1 MSYTGKVLRV
11 NLTTGKSQV
20 EELNQQWAADYLG
33 GKGLGIKYLYEELSP
48 GVDPLSPEN
57 KLILMTGLFT
67 GTIIPL
73 SGKLAIIT
81 KSPATGTILDCSIGG
96 HFAAELKFAG
106 YDAVILEGK
115 AIKPSYLY
123 IENDNVE
130 IRDASELWGQG
141 AQDAELILRD
151 NIHEEVKVLVIGPA
165 AEKLVTMSCIT
176 SEFYR
181 QAGRGGV
188 GAVMGSKNLK
198 AVAVKGSGSITV
210 PNIKQFVDTLKDLMR
225 TDILTDTNLWANTD
239 GTALLVDF
247 NQDTGILPTRNFQE
261 GTFDDYQKIN
271 SDALKSVRSGKKGC
285 FSCALG
291 CGNYSRTDKSSVEG
305 PEYETL
311 AIAGSNCGIS
321 DLEAIIEFND
331 LCDNL
336 GMDTISVGN
345 VIAFAM
351 ELTEKGIKDFGLHF
365 GDVDSYLKVP
375 RLIAA
380 QEGIGVDLGLGVK
393 KLSEKYGGS
402 DFAMQVK
409 GLEFPGYEPRGSWG
423 MGLAYATS
431 DRGACHMRAWP
442 VAQEAYGD
450 LDAFTVEGKAQLVIE
465 LQHYNA
471 MKFSLILCDFWALS
485 LETMGTI
492 VSKLLDRTVSEQEL
506 VLVGERVVNLARQFN
521 VREGF
526 TRDNDT
532 LPGRIFKETLK
543 TGATKGQVLPSEEF
557 EKMLAEYYG
566 LRGWDSAGRPA
577 EAKLLELGIVYP

>member
-1 MSYTGKVLRV
+1 MSYTGKLLRV
-11 NLTTGKSQV
+11 NLTTGRSQV
-20 EELNQQWAADYLG
+20 EELNKQWAEDYIG
-33 GKGLGIKYLYEELSP
+33 GKGLGIKYLYEELAP
-48 GVDPLSPEN
+48 GINPLSPEN
-57 KLILMTGLFT
+57 KLILMTGIFT

-96 HFAAELKFAG
+96 HFAAELKYAG

-115 AIKPSYLY
+115 AVKPSYLY
-123 IENDNVE
+123 IKNDKVE
-130 IRDASELWGQG
+130 IRDASELWGMG
-141 AQDAELILRD
+141 TQDTELMLRD
-151 NIHEEVKVLVIGPA
+151 KIDEEVKALVIGPA
-165 AEKLVTMSCIT
+165 AENLLTMSCIC

-198 AVAVKGSGSITV
+198 AIAVRGSGSISV
-210 PNIKQFVDTLKDLMR
+210 PNIKQFVDTLKDVMR
-225 TDILTDTNLWANTD
+225 TDTLTDTNLWANTD

-247 NQDTGILPTRNFQE
+247 NQESGILPTRNFQD

-271 SDALKSVRSGKKGC
+271 SDAMKTVRSGKKGC

-291 CGNYSRTDKSSVEG
+291 CGNYSRSGRSTVEG

-311 AIAGSNCGIS
+311 AIGGSNCGIS

-336 GMDTISVGN
+336 GMDTISVGSS
-345 VIAFAM
+345 IAFAM
-351 ELTEKGIKDFGLHF
+351 ESTEKGLKDFGLKF
-365 GDVDSYLKVP
+365 GDVGAYLKVP
-375 RLIAA
+375 GLIAA
-380 QEGIGVDLGLGVK
+380 QEGIGIELGLGVK

-402 DFAMQVK
+402 DFAMHVK

-442 VAQEAYGD
+442 VAQEVYGD
-450 LDAFTVEGKAQLVIE
+450 VDAFTIEGKAELVIE
-465 LQHYNA
+465 LQDYNA
-471 MKFSLILCDFWALS
+471 VKFSLILCDFWALS
-485 LETMGTI
+485 LETMGI
-492 VSKLLDRTVSEQEL
+492 IASNLIDRTVSEQDL
-506 VLVGERVVNLARQFN
+506 VLIGKRVVSLARQFN

-526 TRDNDT
+526 TKDNDT

-543 TGATKGQVLPSEEF
+543 TGATKGQLLPLDEF
-557 EKMLAEYYG
+557 EKMLLEYYG
-566 LRGWDSAGRPA
+566 LRGWDRDGRPSD
-577 EAKLLELGIVYP
+577 AKLQELGII

>member
-1 MSYTGKVLRV
+1 MSYTGKILRV
-11 NLTTGKSQV
+11 NLTTGHSQV
-20 EELNQQWAADYLG
+20 EELNKQWAVDYIG
-33 GKGLGIKYLYEELSP
+33 GKGLGIKYLYEELAP
-48 GVDPLSPEN
+48 GVDPLSPDN
-57 KLILMTGLFT
+57 KLILMTGVFT

-96 HFAAELKFAG
+96 HFAAELKYAG

-115 AIKPSYLY
+115 ATKPSYLY
-123 IENDNVE
+123 IEDKIVE

-141 AQDAELILRD
+141 AQETELILREKI
-151 NIHEEVKVLVIGPA
+151 NEEIKALAIGPA
-165 AEKLVTMSCIT
+165 GENLVTMSCIT

-198 AVAVKGSGSITV
+198 AIAVRGSVSISV
-210 PNIKQFVDTLKDLMR
+210 PNIKQFASSMKEFMQ

-247 NQDTGILPTRNFQE
+247 NQDTGILPTRNFQQ
-261 GTFDDYQKIN
+261 GTFDDYQAIN
-271 SDALKSVRSGKKGC
+271 SDALKAVRSGKKGC

-291 CGNYSRTDKSSVEG
+291 CGNYSRAGGSTVEG

-311 AIAGSNCGIS
+311 AIGGSNCGIG

-351 ELTEKGIKDFGLHF
+351 ELTEKGIKDFSLRF
-365 GDVDSYLKVP
+365 GDVDAYLKVP
-375 RLIAA
+375 GLIAA

-471 MKFSLILCDFWALS
+471 VKFSLILCDFWALS

-492 VSKLLDRTVSEQEL
+492 VSNLLERTVSEQDL
-506 VLVGERVVNLARQFN
+506 LLVGERVVNLARQFN

-526 TRDNDT
+526 SKDNDT
-532 LPGRIFKETLK
+532 LPARIFKETLK
-543 TGATKGQVLPSEEF
+543 TGATKGQVIPLVEF
-557 EKMLAEYYG
+557 ERMLAEYYS
-566 LRGWDSAGRPA
+566 LRSWDRDGRPT
-577 EAKLLELGIVYP
+577 EAKLQELGIN

>member
-1 MSYTGKVLRV
+1 MSYTGKILRV
-11 NLTTGKSQV
+11 NLTTGQSQV
-20 EELNQQWAADYLG
+20 EELNKQWAADYLG

-48 GVDPLSPEN
+48 GVDALSPEN
-57 KLILMTGLFT
+57 ELILMTGLFT

-115 AIKPSYLY
+115 ANKPSYLY

-130 IRDASELWGQG
+130 IRDASQLWGQG

-151 NIHEEVKVLVIGPA
+151 TINEEVKVLVIGPA

-198 AVAVKGSGSITV
+198 AVAVKGSGSISV
-210 PNIKQFVDTLKDLMR
+210 PNIKQFVETLKDVMR

-271 SDALKSVRSGKKGC
+271 SDAMKAVRSGKKGC

-291 CGNYSRTDKSSVEG
+291 CGNYSRTGKSAVEG

-336 GMDTISVGN
+336 GIDTISVGN

-351 ELTEKGIKDFGLHF
+351 ESTEKGIKDFGIQF
-365 GDVDSYLKVP
+365 GDVDAYLKVP
-375 RLIAA
+375 GLIAA

-442 VAQEAYGD
+442 VAQEAYGE

-492 VSKLLDRTVSEQEL
+492 VSKLLERTVSEQEL

-526 TRDNDT
+526 SKDNDT
-532 LPGRIFKETLK
+532 LPERIFKETLK
-543 TGATKGQVLPSEEF
+543 TGATKGQLIPREEF
-557 EKMLAEYYG
+557 EKMLAEYYS
-566 LRGWDSAGRPA
+566 LRGWDRHGRPTD
-577 EAKLLELGIVYP
+577 AKLQELGMI